1 MKKLAT
7 LVLALFLVIV
17 LASCNGTKQEATTYY
32 FNGEHEYFEIS
43 NGSIVTDGTE
53 QILYSGDFAL
63 TQADMFENVASYSVC
78 YYTQKDEEK
87 NVLFAANIQN
97 VNSPTGWNLGECSM
111 RGDKISDAEQ
121 ALWFELKTTDVNDN
135 EAIYQI
141 QMALTK

>member
-1 MKKLAT
+1 
-7 LVLALFLVIV
+7 
-17 LASCNGTKQEATTYY
+17 
-32 FNGEHEYFEIS
+32 
-43 NGSIVTDGTE
+43 
-53 QILYSGDFAL
+53 
-63 TQADMFENVASYSVC
+63 MFENVASYSVC

-97 VNSPTGWNLGECSM
+97 VNSPTGWNLGECSV